1 MRVSS
6 YTYQQ
11 DTDCTSRSL
20 ATLLVAWVGAAMV
33 ASVLLRWKYMWIAL
47 AILTLLFLIACGYA
61 ACNARR
67 TQHRIVCRS
76 NRPVVRRHSVEHV
89 ETVSRIVDGNYVVDP
104 PAYQTFWITDLPPSY
119 SAVIRGQPSNSLPNY
134 HLTSVD
140 EFAIG
145 PRLSNPPPY
154 TMAIQS
160 DTLNTANGQAINCT
174 REQHIIQRF
183 PTSVINQQSNN
194 DESWTLNSSHHHHHI
209 VRTQSFSE
217 IPQVKNNNNNNNND
231 DDDDKEP
238 KERRRS
244 RSQGT
249 RYLNNIIIN
258 CTFTRSERSTN
269 DDQNNDHQNTP
280 TIEQR
285 VDSNQIHSTSN
296 NNNSTSDSKN

>member
-1 MRVSS
+1 MDDTLNTFHDR
-6 YTYQQ
+6 

-61 ACNARR
+61 ACNARSAH
-67 TQHRIVCRS
+67 QRIACRS
-76 NRPVVRRHSVEHV
+76 NRPIVRRRSIENVQ
-89 ETVSRIVDGNYVVDP
+89 TVSRIVDGNYVVDP

-119 SAVIRGQPSNSLPNY
+119 SAVIRAQPPNY

-154 TMAIQS
+154 TMVIQS
-160 DTLNTANGQAINCT
+160 DVLNTSNGQPTNRTQEA
-174 REQHIIQRF
+174 HLSSF
-183 PTSVINQQSNN
+183 PAGINQQSRG
-194 DESWTLNSSHHHHHI
+194 EPW
-209 VRTQSFSE
+209 
-217 IPQVKNNNNNNNND
+217 PQNTFGQNNNNNNNNSNIVRRQSFSEISQINE
-231 DDDDKEP
+231 DKEP

-244 RSQGT
+244 RSIGT
-249 RYLNNIIIN
+249 HYFSNIIIN
-258 CTFTRSERSTN
+258 CTFSRNERRTN
-269 DDQNNDHQNTP
+269 DEHINHTP

-285 VDSNQIHSTSN
+285 VDSNQNHSSSTN
-296 NNNSTSDSKN
+296 DNSESKI